1 MPFYKTF
8 LKKIIYCKNIL
19 PQRILTHSIKLQN
32 TGAMSHSQAQ
42 LDLVNR
48 ITESKFWSGTRN
60 DTLELLAE
68 YTGRPLPGKKTA
80 PKKIKDKAQTTKKTK
95 KMGLDAKTIRQL
107 KALCK
112 ERGITGYSKL
122 KKDGLLELINK
133 NTNVATEVPSVPAAA
148 PDAPDAPAEAQKV
161 SGRTRC
167 DSVVSDTDDAHEP
180 DSDDDELLDSEISSK
195 DKEVLWG
202 DFPGDEESEDF
213 SRPPLSNE
221 VLENNL
227 VAEDYD

>member
-1 MPFYKTF
+1 
-8 LKKIIYCKNIL
+8 
-19 PQRILTHSIKLQN
+19 
-32 TGAMSHSQAQ
+32 MSHSQTQ

-80 PKKIKDKAQTTKKTK
+80 SKKIKDKAQTTKKPK
-95 KMGLDAKTIRQL
+95 KMGLDAKTIPQL

-122 KKDGLLELINK
+122 KKDGLLQLINK
-133 NTNVATEVPSVPAAA
+133 NTDVATAA
-148 PDAPDAPAEAQKV
+148 PGVPAEAPKV
-161 SGRTRC
+161 PGRTRC
-167 DSVVSDTDDAHEP
+167 DSVVSDTDDAHQP
-180 DSDDDELLDSEISSK
+180 DSDDEELLDSEIPPQ
-195 DKEVLWG
+195 ETEILWG
-202 DFPGDEESEDF
+202 DLAGEEESEDF
-213 SRPPLSNE
+213 SRPPPSNE
-221 VLENNL
+221 ILESNL